1 MTRSHTP
8 TDGNSEQS
16 DEYSDRFETIEA
28 KAREALKHDDP
39 MTDSDVT
46 VRIHNR
52 DYDSDRKVTNHL
64 IRTNQEWIAVRT
76 WSVAGGEV
84 GLTVTDYGETLE
96 IEVLELTGDRVAER
110 ITNKAINASAGH
122 ETARRPVEPFTAL
135 VRQASNV
142 ADNLITAWETAA
154 DHVVREQLYQGIVGW
169 TGRTAWTAC
178 GEEAICLQAEQA
190 ATQFIDEHVRKDVNE
205 DVQTTIRNICRE
217 ALYDVVAKHRDPQI
231 PDMQYAAEVT
241 LTE

>member
-16 DEYSDRFETIEA
+16 HKYSDRFETIEA

-52 DYDSDRKVTNHL
+52 DYDSDQKVTNHL

-96 IEVLELTGDRVAER
+96 MEVLELAGDRVAER
-110 ITNKAINASAGH
+110 ITNKAIDASASH
-122 ETARRPVEPFTAL
+122 ETVGRPVEPFTTL
-135 VRQASNV
+135 VRHASNV

-154 DHVVREQLYQGIVGW
+154 DHVVKEQLYKGIAGW
-169 TGRTAWTAC
+169 TGRTAWTAY
-178 GEEAICLQAEQA
+178 GEEAIYLQAEQV
-190 ATQFIDEHVRKDVNE
+190 ATQFINEHVHNDANE
-205 DVQTTIRNICRE
+205 DVEMTIQNICRE
-217 ALYDVVAKHRDPQI
+217 ALHDVVAKHRGRRAPF
-231 PDMQYAAEVT
+231 MQYAAEVT